1 MRQASQSWMS
11 QLLAAQPRDDLTS
24 TIPKDTKLLSL
35 QIRADGVHV
44 DLSPEFGSGGGNTP
58 TIANIL

>member
-1 MRQASQSWMS
+1 MQ

-44 DLSPEFGSGGGNTP
+44 DLSPEFGSGAGNTP
-58 TIANIL
+58 TISNIL

>member
-1 MRQASQSWMS
+1 MQ
-11 QLLAAQPRDDLTS
+11 QLLVAQPRDDLTS

-44 DLSPEFGSGGGNTP
+44 DLSPEFGSGAGNTP